1 MATGTDHMAMNTVI
15 HSALRRDLAR
25 LDAVLAES
33 LPPDRRA
40 AVCAFVPWLVRTVH
54 HHHVGED
61 EGMWPRVVAK
71 RPEAA
76 ELAAVNGAEHDA
88 MVVASDRLVAAAAAY
103 DTDGSDASREAL
115 RTAVSEMAGV
125 TLPHLEHE
133 ERESVPV
140 VVATLDDADW
150 KYLEKN
156 YYRKGMS
163 MKDMGTSLMWMADD
177 ADPAGAAALH
187 SQVPG
192 PVMWFL
198 GVTSGRG
205 YDRQAALRWG
215 SMAGRRA

>member
-103 DTDGSDASREAL
+103 DADGSDANREAL
-115 RTAVSEMAGV
+115 RAAVSEMAAV
-125 TLPHLEHE
+125 TLPHLDHE
-133 ERESVPV
+133 ERESAPV
-140 VVATLDDADW
+140 VEATLDDDDW

-187 SQVPG
+187 GQVPG

-205 YDRQAALRWG
+205 YDREAALRWG
-215 SMAGRRA
+215 SMARRRA